1 MYEFVTN
8 SVTNL
13 WIWWCVSYVWVCHT
27 LIRTTHMIICMI
39 SRILCMI
46 SWLIHAHFMTH
57 PYTQKDMSFLHEFV
71 THFICMSSWL
81 IHIRNEAYHSCQ
93 ANVYESVT
101 FISMISW
108 LIHAH
113 KTTCR
118 TAHAYTL
125 VTYSCRQKEMT
136 STLWVTNSSK
146 RNVKKKCQAHYE
158 SRVDTRTGWWRTIGC
173 LKLQVSFRK
182 SATNY
187 RALLQK
193 MIYKDAA
200 FYGSSPPCKSFMPS
214 KRNVKHAMIGN
225 PPTPRG
231 NFLFTMFSDPKPGG
245 RGPPMKNHL
254 QNWSI
259 LVVLQ
264 GGSSTSR
271 FLIREHSKKETPPG
285 VGASFDQLWVTN
297 SWKRNIKKK
306 CQAYYD
312 SRTHRT
318 KISRRNV
325 KHTMS
330 HELIK

>member
-214 KRNVKHAMIGN
+214 KRNVRHTKSHE
-225 PPTPRG
+225 
-231 NFLFTMFSDPKPGG
+231 
-245 RGPPMKNHL
+245 
-254 QNWSI
+254 
-259 LVVLQ
+259 
-264 GGSSTSR
+264 
-271 FLIREHSKKETPPG
+271 LIKKK
-285 VGASFDQLWVTN
+285 W
-297 SWKRNIKKK
+297 KKK
-306 CQAYYD
+306 CQARYDRKPPHPQGEFPIYYVLW
-312 SRTHRT
+312 SKTGRKRTP
-318 KISRRNV
+318 
-325 KHTMS
+325 
-330 HELIK
+330 HEEPPPKLINFGGSSGGVLYLPVLDQGT